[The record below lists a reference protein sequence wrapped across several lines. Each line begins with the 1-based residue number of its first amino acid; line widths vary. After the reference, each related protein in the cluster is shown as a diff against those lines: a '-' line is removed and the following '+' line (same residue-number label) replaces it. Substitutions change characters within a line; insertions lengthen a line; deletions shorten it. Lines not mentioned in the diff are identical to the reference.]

1 MVHTLTINYR
11 MSGLIYS
18 AIRKGL
24 DLDISPKITLR
35 PDSSATGLDRTLRSM
50 SFSDNRTCVHRWV
63 GSWVAYHTD
72 RLSLSQVLRRAPSR
86 AVQAAARNCSLSSPC
101 CIGTSPP
108 LSSFKVRNS
117 FHGEGYRTHAATG
130 V

>member
-35 PDSSATGLDRTLRSM
+35 PDSSAAGLDRTLRGM
-50 SFSDNRTCVHRWV
+50 SFSDNRTCVHHWV
-63 GSWVAYHTD
+63 GSWAAYHTD
-72 RLSLSQVLRRAPSR
+72 RLSLSQVLRRAPSW
-86 AVQAAARNCSLSSPC
+86 AVQAAARNCSLSSPG

-117 FHGEGYRTHAATG
+117 FHGEGNRTHAATG